1 MELTHV
7 DLDEV
12 IIRAEQEVSQSLGQ
26 LRLTNTGWAG
36 EDEGTGRT
44 AWVLKACTGAADG
57 AGDSL
62 DCLVLANDALVQFF
76 FHVEQAG
83 RFLLRQLQNR
93 DAGPVCQDFCDL
105 VFGDLGDFFKVTA
118 APLLVL
124 GGPLFV
130 QLALGIAKASCL
142 LEVLRIDRSFL
153 FLAHIRDA
161 VIDLANALRSSHAP
175 NTHASTGF
183 VEKVNSLIW
192 QEAIIDVA

>member
-76 FHVEQAG
+76 VRCEPAG
-83 RFLLRQLQNR
+83 RFPLRQPQN
-93 DAGPVCQDFCDL
+93 PVSRPVFPGFFDL
-105 VFGDLGDFFKVTA
+105 VFRYLGHFLQVTG
-118 APLLVL
+118 APLLFL
-124 GGPLFV
+124 CGTLFV
-130 QLALGIAKASCL
+130 QLALGIAKAICL
-142 LEVLRIDRSFL
+142 LEVLRID
-153 FLAHIRDA
+153 
-161 VIDLANALRSSHAP
+161 
-175 NTHASTGF
+175 
-183 VEKVNSLIW
+183 
-192 QEAIIDVA
+192 